1 MVDRHGAHFF
11 GPDGSEVYREA
22 KLTRLSAAMIGK
34 GNFRH
39 FMQKELHEH
48 PAVIGDTLQRM
59 IDPAT
64 RSVILPK
71 LPFDLAKLSRITI
84 SACGSA
90 FYAGLVGRCWLEA
103 IARIPTDADVASE
116 FRYRAPPLAAG
127 GLGIMVSQSGETAD
141 TMVLHRPVAV
151 DCAAVSVHANNM
163 DRSWNRSGRQ
173 QAAATG
179 TDKSIA

>member
-1 MVDRHGAHFF
+1 
-11 GPDGSEVYREA
+11 
-22 KLTRLSAAMIGK
+22 
-34 GNFRH
+34 
-39 FMQKELHEH
+39 
-48 PAVIGDTLQRM
+48 M

-71 LPFDLAKLSRITI
+71 LPFDLTKLSRITI

-141 TMVLHRPVAV
+141 TMAALHYLREQGQHVMRSCWRRWPGRR
-151 DCAAVSVHANNM
+151 SV
-163 DRSWNRSGRQ
+163 
-173 QAAATG
+173 
-179 TDKSIA
+179 